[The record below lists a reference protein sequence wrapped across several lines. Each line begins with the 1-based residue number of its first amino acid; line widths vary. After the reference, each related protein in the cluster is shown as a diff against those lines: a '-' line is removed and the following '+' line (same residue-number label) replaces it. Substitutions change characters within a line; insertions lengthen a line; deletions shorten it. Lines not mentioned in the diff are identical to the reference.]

1 MKTEYPASWDDTGA
15 ECACPHACIEKTL
28 RKKRDRSGNCKL
40 VFPFHYGS
48 ESESYA
54 FYRVPKALFESEVFR
69 PLSTDAKLLYGLLN
83 DRMDLSRKNGWVDEE
98 GKVYI
103 YFTRQSVMEALTV
116 ATKRPGS
123 CLLSLMIRTGSG

>member
-1 MKTEYPASWDDTGA
+1 MSN
-15 ECACPHACIEKTL
+15 
-28 RKKRDRSGNCKL
+28 RDRSGNCKL

-54 FYRVPKALFESEVFR
+54 FYRVPKALFE
-69 PLSTDAKLLYGLLN
+69 KLLYGLLN

-103 YFTRQSVMEALTV
+103 YFTRQSVMEALDCGNKKAGQLFAELDDKNGIGLITRTRQGTEN
-116 ATKRPGS
+116 TK
-123 CLLSLMIRTGSG
+123 LLFF